1 MRGHWQNFENKQ
13 SEKAIVGSAYNP
25 KNVSI
30 EISLWLLLV
39 GITISLS
46 GCGGGPLRAYYYQD
60 DQHYRYYE
68 TKSGEVLLV
77 SPGGQVGIATS
88 FVGGHGYPSTRSEDT
103 HSASVNDLKPAPEPP
118 TSEGSNVSKPKWFPW
133 GNFPLESEAS
143 QAQWFHG
150 TIREEGQLV
159 WNTGPKPEPPAPEIS
174 NVSDPKW
181 FPWGNW
187 PLSSPTSEP
196 AAQSP
201 KTEDEPPSF
210 HTLSILGTTPWKSD
224 RADWDMAG
232 YEIVP
237 ETGACKPFALSAT
250 AAALW
255 TPYDPFFKKR
265 PCWNMLWDVPV
276 SILGDALV
284 ASVIVMRIGLAL
296 RGYR

>member
-1 MRGHWQNFENKQ
+1 MRGCWRNFQNRQ
-13 SEKAIVGSAYNP
+13 TEKAIVGSACNP
-25 KNVSI
+25 KKVSI
-30 EISLWLLLV
+30 GITLWLLLA
-39 GITISLS
+39 GITVSLS

-88 FVGGHGYPSTRSEDT
+88 FVGGQGYPSTRSEDR
-103 HSASVNDLKPAPEPP
+103 HSASGNDPKPEPP
-118 TSEGSNVSKPKWFPW
+118 PPEISEVSKPRWFPW
-133 GNFPLESEAS
+133 GNLPLESETS
-143 QAQWFHG
+143 QAQWFPG
-150 TIREEGQLV
+150 SIREKEQLV
-159 WNTGPKPEPPAPEIS
+159 WNNGPKPEPPVPQVS
-174 NVSDPKW
+174 NVSNPKW

-201 KTEDEPPSF
+201 KPKDEPPSF
-210 HTLSILGTTPWKSD
+210 HTLSILGTTTWKSD
-224 RADWDMAG
+224 RVDWDMAG

-237 ETGACKPFALSAT
+237 ETGACKPYALSVT

-284 ASVIVMRIGLAL
+284 ASIIILRIGLAL